1 MISSIL
7 TLNPGDAIATGSPP
21 GMGPLVDG
29 DVVEVKVQG
38 IGVLRNHVKA
48 KSAPPLKG

>member
-7 TLNPGDAIATGSPP
+7 TLNPGDVIATGSPP

-29 DVVEVKVQG
+29 DVVEVQVQG
-38 IGVLRNHVKA
+38 IGVLRNHVRSKGA
-48 KSAPPLKG
+48 APR